1 MIDSSLRAAQLLAL
15 PAATMAHRTS
25 PCGGLKGTW
34 RPRRRPRCSLRRPL
48 SGCSKARWAAR
59 CACRRSPSFTRARS
73 AQNTVVNNDP
83 TPKPEKSWTGKLTA
97 KRDFGNRRLRA
108 TLFHERTTD
117 ALYWQTHVTNIQ
129 NVNAVRTTGVELAAQ
144 ADDAGLTGWN
154 RAGA

>member
-1 MIDSSLRAAQLLAL
+1 MRRAQRSLAAAAKAALWSSPTDLR
-15 PAATMAHRTS
+15 TF
-25 PCGGLKGTW
+25 KG
-34 RPRRRPRCSLRRPL
+34 PV
-48 SGCSKARWAAR
+48 G
-59 CACRRSPSFTRARS
+59 RAVRMPTVAELYQGSIS
-73 AQNTVVNNDP
+73 ANTVVNDDP

-129 NVNAVRTTGVELAAQ
+129 NVNAVRTTGLELAAQ
-144 ADDAGLTGWN
+144 ADGAGLTGWN